1 MKEKKWYEPASASEI
16 LWGFLTLFSA
26 LAALVGLLIHS
37 IVDMFNRVPP
47 EPPPSLPS
55 LTDPTTT
62 YDQVTSA
69 IKAANFPNK
78 QDFSDAFYE
87 RMMADPRLAKL
98 HPNIRKL
105 MLRMAI
111 VFYQEEHFADPP
123 NPLTDV
129 ITGIEAAQYADQ
141 LEIIKNKLS
150 DPPKT
155 LKLFT
160 EIILSSFVLFAEHL
174 PALAFTEDEDLFCT
188 VPLFDTMEDIG
199 QAVYDTTL
207 PYFVKAVTDLHIFEE
222 LSTELLSKHEYKDK
236 WIPPHEFKGTPRQ
249 ILDTYLP
256 NSPYELLFECKVP
269 FGFDDKTRMEHFHL
283 IAGSGWGKTQFIQ
296 SLILRDLQ
304 KDDPPALIIIDSQQD
319 MLDKIQRLALFNE
332 KLADRLV
339 IVDPSLVPALNVF
352 TDTADRM
359 KKYSAAIREQVEADV
374 IQLYN
379 YIFGAIASELTSKQN
394 VAFSFVVRLMR
405 ATPDATLHTLLDL
418 MEEADPKKFAPII
431 EKLDLTAQAFFK
443 NQFFNKSF
451 APTRQQIA
459 RRLYSVLSVP
469 SFDRMFGTP
478 ENKLDMFNCI
488 QSQKIVLVNTSK
500 ALLKNDACALFG
512 RYMIAQTMSA
522 VFERVAVPEKQRKPA
537 FLIIDEAAD
546 YFDENLESLLTQA
559 RKYHLGVLF
568 AHQAMSQMS
577 QSLQGI
583 VAGNTSI
590 KVAGGVSDKDARA
603 LAPDMRATPDFLTN
617 LNKTDRSAQ
626 FGAYIRNKTARA
638 VRIDVSF
645 GVLEGQPRMT
655 GQEHAALIERNK
667 ARYSASPPA
676 ITLIPETPPL
686 EEVEPVIARPPPPVD
701 KKKGA
706 DKTKSAPQN
715 TDDEDPKPTKDY

>member
-1 MKEKKWYEPASASEI
+1 ME
-16 LWGFLTLFSA
+16 
-26 LAALVGLLIHS
+26 
-37 IVDMFNRVPP
+37 
-47 EPPPSLPS
+47 
-55 LTDPTTT
+55 
-62 YDQVTSA
+62 Q
-69 IKAANFPNK
+69 
-78 QDFSDAFYE
+78 
-87 RMMADPRLAKL
+87 PRLTKL
-98 HPNIRKL
+98 NPAITNL
-105 MLRMAI
+105 MLKMAI
-111 VFYQEEHFADPP
+111 VFYTEEHFTDPP
-123 NPLTDV
+123 SPLTDV
-129 ITGIEAAQYADQ
+129 ITGIEAARYADR
-141 LEIIKNKLS
+141 LELMKRRFA
-150 DPPKT
+150 DPAKS

-160 EIILSSFVLFAEHL
+160 ETILASFLLFADHL
-174 PALAFTEDEDLFCT
+174 PAIARTEEKNPLCT
-188 VPLFDTMEDIG
+188 VPLIDVIQNVG
-199 QAVYDTTL
+199 QAVYDATV
-207 PYFVKAVTDLHIFEE
+207 PYYSTAAAGLDLFHDLRDE
-222 LSTELLSKHEYKDK
+222 LIERHPDKNDK
-236 WIPPHEFKGTPRQ
+236 WIEPYDFKGTPQQ

-256 NSPYELLFECKVP
+256 DSPYELLFECKVP

-304 KDDPPALIIIDSQQD
+304 KEDPPALIVIDSQQD
-319 MLDKIQRLALFNE
+319 MLDKIQRLALFNG
-332 KLADRLV
+332 KLADRLI

-352 TDTADRM
+352 TDTADRL
-359 KKYSAAIREQVEADV
+359 KNYSAAIREQVEADV

-418 MEEADPKKFAPII
+418 MEEGNSTKFDHVIK
-431 EKLDLTAQAFFK
+431 KLDPTAQAFFR

-459 RRLYSVLSVP
+459 RRLYSVLSIP

-478 ENKLDMFNCI
+478 ENKLDMFGCI

-583 VAGNTSI
+583 VAGNTCI

-603 LAPDMRATPDFLTN
+603 LAPDMRTTADFLSD
-617 LNKTDRSAQ
+617 LEKTDRSAQ
-626 FGAYIRNKTARA
+626 FGAYIRNKTAELAHGRKENRHPLA
-638 VRIDVSF
+638 LLII
-645 GVLEGQPRMT
+645 EPRQFAGLSYT
-655 GQEHAALIERNK
+655 QKRTIIWYAFF
-667 ARYSASPPA
+667 ASGHR
-676 ITLIPETPPL
+676 LGL
-686 EEVEPVIARPPPPVD
+686 
-701 KKKGA
+701 
-706 DKTKSAPQN
+706 
-715 TDDEDPKPTKDY
+715 

>member
-1 MKEKKWYEPASASEI
+1 MKQKKWYDAASGEEI
-16 LWGFLTLFSA
+16 WWGFLTFFSA
-26 LAALVGLLIHS
+26 IAALIGLLIHS
-37 IVDMFNRVPP
+37 IVDFFTRLPP
-47 EPPPSLPS
+47 EPPLVVPST
-55 LTDPTTT
+55 TDPATIHVQITT
-62 YDQVTSA
+62 A
-69 IKAANFPNK
+69 IKASNFTNK
-78 QDFSDAFYE
+78 QDFANAFFE
-87 RMMADPRLAKL
+87 RMMEQPRLAKL
-98 HPNIRKL
+98 NPSIQHL
-105 MLRMAI
+105 MLKMAI
-111 VFYQEEHFADPP
+111 LFYQEEHFTDPP
-123 NPLTDV
+123 NPLTGA
-129 ITGIEAAQYADQ
+129 ISGIEAARYADR
-141 LEIIKNKLS
+141 LELMKRRFS
-150 DPPKT
+150 DPAKS

-160 EIILSSFVLFAEHL
+160 ETILASFLLFADHL
-174 PALAFTEDEDLFCT
+174 PAIARTEEKNPLCT
-188 VPLFDTMEDIG
+188 VPLIDVIQNVG
-199 QAVYDTTL
+199 QAVYDATV
-207 PYFVKAVTDLHIFEE
+207 PYYSTAAAGLDLFHDLRDE
-222 LSTELLSKHEYKDK
+222 LIERHPDKHDK
-236 WIPPHEFKGTPRQ
+236 WIEPYDFKGTPQQ

-304 KDDPPALIIIDSQQD
+304 KEDPPALIVIDSQQD
-319 MLDKIQRLALFNE
+319 MLDKIQRLALFNG

-352 TDTADRM
+352 TDTADRL
-359 KKYSAAIREQVEADV
+359 KKYSAAIREQAEADV

-418 MEEADPKKFAPII
+418 MEEGNSTKFDHVIK
-431 EKLDLTAQAFFK
+431 KLDPTAQALFK

-478 ENKLDMFNCI
+478 ENKLDMFDCI

-546 YFDENLESLLTQA
+546 
-559 RKYHLGVLF
+559 
-568 AHQAMSQMS
+568 
-577 QSLQGI
+577 
-583 VAGNTSI
+583 
-590 KVAGGVSDKDARA
+590 
-603 LAPDMRATPDFLTN
+603 
-617 LNKTDRSAQ
+617 
-626 FGAYIRNKTARA
+626 
-638 VRIDVSF
+638 
-645 GVLEGQPRMT
+645 
-655 GQEHAALIERNK
+655 
-667 ARYSASPPA
+667 
-676 ITLIPETPPL
+676 
-686 EEVEPVIARPPPPVD
+686 
-701 KKKGA
+701 
-706 DKTKSAPQN
+706 
-715 TDDEDPKPTKDY
+715 

>member
-1 MKEKKWYEPASASEI
+1 MKLFDSNDPALNATMFIMACAIGLMFFALSAAVALPILAVVGIAKGVHWYYTRPVRTDVLAEQTRTLANRACFPSI
-16 LWGFLTLFSA
+16 DKFLDAIIARLLDHYEADNLPSYPIFHEMVAIAGTLYEAEDLTNPLPPLPPKNTIEEARYRDRLLDQHKRTLDPHKTLDIFHHSLGQSFIALSNVLPPIARSTGNEDQQQYTISFIDVMPNIGQLVYDMIAPFFSA
-26 LAALVGLLIHS
+26 EAVELGLFKNLREQYLTNYVNIDKKS
-37 IVDMFNRVPP
+37 I
-47 EPPPSLPS
+47 EP
-55 LTDPTTT
+55 
-62 YDQVTSA
+62 
-69 IKAANFPNK
+69 
-78 QDFSDAFYE
+78 
-87 RMMADPRLAKL
+87 
-98 HPNIRKL
+98 
-105 MLRMAI
+105 
-111 VFYQEEHFADPP
+111 YQH
-123 NPLTDV
+123 
-129 ITGIEAAQYADQ
+129 
-141 LEIIKNKLS
+141 
-150 DPPKT
+150 
-155 LKLFT
+155 
-160 EIILSSFVLFAEHL
+160 
-174 PALAFTEDEDLFCT
+174 
-188 VPLFDTMEDIG
+188 
-199 QAVYDTTL
+199 
-207 PYFVKAVTDLHIFEE
+207 
-222 LSTELLSKHEYKDK
+222 
-236 WIPPHEFKGTPRQ
+236 KGTPRE
-249 ILDTYLP
+249 IVRAYLTDTPL
-256 NSPYELLFECKVP
+256 EQLFDASIP
-269 FGFDDKTRMEHFHL
+269 FDFDDRTRMEHFHL

-304 KDDPPALIIIDSQQD
+304 KQDPPALIIIDSQQD
-319 MLDKIQRLALFNE
+319 MLAKIQRLALFNE

-352 TDTADRM
+352 TDTADRL
-359 KKYSAAIREQVEADV
+359 KKYSVAIREQVEADV

-405 ATPDATLHTLLDL
+405 ATPDAALHTLLDL
-418 MEEADPKKFAPII
+418 MEEGNSTKFDHII
-431 EKLDLTAQAFFK
+431 EKLDPTAQAFFK

-478 ENKLDMFNCI
+478 ENKLDMFDCI

-603 LAPDMRATPDFLTN
+603 LAPDMRTTPDFLSD
-617 LNKTDRSAQ
+617 LEKTDRAAQ
-626 FGAYIRNKTARA
+626 FGAYIRNKTVRA
-638 VRIDVSF
+638 VRIDVPF
-645 GVLEGQPRMT
+645 GLLERELRMT
-655 GQEHAALIERNK
+655 EPEHAALIERNR
-667 ARYSASPPA
+667 ARYSA
-676 ITLIPETPPL
+676 TPPDDTPISETL
-686 EEVEPVIARPPPPVD
+686 PSERDIRPPPPHMD
-701 KKKGA
+701 KKDA
-706 DKTKSAPQN
+706 PDKR
-715 TDDEDPKPTKDY
+715 KPA

>member
-1 MKEKKWYEPASASEI
+1 MKQKKWGDPASGIEI
-16 LWGFLTLFSA
+16 LWGFLTFFSA
-26 LAALVGLLIHS
+26 IAALCASLIHS
-37 IVDMFNRVPP
+37 IIHCFNQGPP
-47 EPPPSLPS
+47 ETIPVIPLPD
-55 LTDPTTT
+55 DPTTIHQ
-62 YDQVTSA
+62 QVIDA
-69 IKAANFPNK
+69 IKATNFPSK
-78 QDFSDAFYE
+78 QEFALAFFE
-87 RMMADPRLAKL
+87 RMMAQPRLKKL
-98 HPNIRKL
+98 NPSIQDIMINL
-105 MLRMAI
+105 AAL
-111 VFYQEEHFADPP
+111 FYKVEHFTDPP
-123 NPLTDV
+123 TPLTDV
-129 ITGIEAAQYADQ
+129 VTGIEAARYADR
-141 LEIIKNKLS
+141 LELMKRRFA
-150 DPPKT
+150 DPAKT
-155 LKLFT
+155 LDLFT
-160 EIILSSFVLFAEHL
+160 RTLLTSFLAFADHL
-174 PALAFTEDEDLFCT
+174 PAIARTEEEHPLCT
-188 VPLFDTMEDIG
+188 VPLVDVIQNVG

-207 PYFVKAVTDLHIFEE
+207 PYYSTAAADLDLFHDLKPE
-222 LSTELLSKHEYKDK
+222 LIERHPDKNDK
-236 WIPPHEFKGTPRQ
+236 WIEPYDFKGTPQQ
-249 ILDTYLP
+249 ILNAYLP

-304 KDDPPALIIIDSQQD
+304 KDNPPALIIIDSQED
-319 MLDKIQRLALFNE
+319 MLHNIQQLAIFND

-339 IVDPSLVPALNVF
+339 IVDPSFVPALNVF

-359 KKYSAAIREQVEADV
+359 KKYTLAIREQVEADV

-418 MEEADPKKFAPII
+418 MEEANPKKFAPII
-431 EKLDLTAQAFFK
+431 SKLDPTAQAFFK

-478 ENKLDMFNCI
+478 ENKLDMFDCI
-488 QSQKIVLVNTSK
+488 QSEKIVLVNTSK

-522 VFERVAVPEKQRKPA
+522 VFERVAVPEKDRKPA

-559 RKYHLGVLF
+559 RKFHLGVLF

-590 KVAGGVSDKDARA
+590 KVAGGISDKDARA
-603 LAPDMRATPDFLTN
+603 IAPDMRATSDFLTN

-626 FGAYIRNKTARA
+626 FGAYIRNKTASA
-638 VRIDVSF
+638 VRIDVPF
-645 GVLEGQPRMT
+645 GLLEKELCMT
-655 GQEHAALIERNK
+655 EPEHAALIERNR
-667 ARYSASPPA
+667 ARYSA
-676 ITLIPETPPL
+676 TPPDDTPISETL
-686 EEVEPVIARPPPPVD
+686 PSEPDIRPPPPHVD
-701 KKKGA
+701 KKDTP
-706 DKTKSAPQN
+706 DKRKPAPPKA
-715 TDDEDPKPTKDY
+715 DDEDPIPAKDY